1 MKKINFLVISVENAA
16 IFLLFVIISGCS
28 NHVSPQAGNLSLSF
42 APGTA
47 MAKTSS
53 DSVIITSAKILI
65 KDLKLKGN
73 YTDSTKSKDTNDEQ
87 GDDEVELKAGPFVVS
102 LNLNG
107 MVNTVTVN
115 SVPAGV
121 YYAAKF
127 QVHKIGENEISPDT
141 DFAPAPGQDDGY
153 SVVVK
158 GFFNATPFV
167 YKSRLNADQEV
178 RFQNPVA
185 VKSTSFVNVTLIVNP
200 NSWFYIN
207 GEYLDP
213 TNPTNDMM
221 IDQQIRAS
229 FGKGFEDDAKDGH
242 ED

>member
-1 MKKINFLVISVENAA
+1 MKKINLLLISFGNAVI
-16 IFLLFVIISGCS
+16 IFVILLLSGCT
-28 NHVSPQAGNLSLSF
+28 NHVGPQAGNFSVSF

-47 MAKTSS
+47 MVKTSS
-53 DSVIITSAKILI
+53 DSVVITSAKILI
-65 KDLKLKGN
+65 KDLKLKGS
-73 YTDSTKSKDTNDEQ
+73 YTDSTQNKDTNDEQ

-102 LNLNG
+102 LNLTG
-107 MVNTVTVN
+107 SVNTVTVN

-127 QVHKIGENEISPDT
+127 QVHKLNANEISPDSE
-141 DFAPAPGQDDGY
+141 FAPVSGDDDGY

-158 GFFNATPFV
+158 GFFNGTPFV
-167 YKSRLNADQEV
+167 YKSRLNTDQEV
-178 RFQNPVA
+178 QFQNPVT
-185 VKSTSFVNVTLIVNP
+185 VKSISFVNVTLIVNP
-200 NSWFYIN
+200 DTWFYIN

-213 TNPTNDMM
+213 TNPTNSMM

-229 FGKGFEDDAKDGH
+229 FRQGFEDDAKDGH